1 MRWKKLVIYIEKQKM
16 KKIWLLILWLCSLF
30 FLWNFT
36 QAKDYEYTNL
46 DITADV
52 LIDWTINVKEDFTA
66 NFFVDKH
73 GIIRDIPLNYSVGW
87 YKFHIDVSNFNVEWK
102 NFTTSN
108 NNWNIEIKIWD
119 ANRTVIWE
127 QNYPISYTTYGL
139 IRNFSWLWYAE
150 LYWNIVWYD
159 FDTNINKVRAVIKL
173 PKPYT
178 WFTSDNFLIT
188 TDGTSKT
195 VEEFEWRVDWS
206 NWDKIIITYDKWLS
220 AYHGITLSMNLPKD
234 YFTFDHDKQAKLIW
248 YSSKTSW
255 DFSLLKWL
263 LVFWLVGLSTFLIT
277 RKMNPNI
284 IKKTW
289 ALKWKFAKKFP
300 TIIQYEPPK
309 WLNSAEV
316 WLLFHRKAKPKDM
329 LSLIYKRA
337 TDWLITIS
345 TWNKEKKKYMQ
356 DDDVII
362 IKNKDIPS
370 EYPDYEKDFFNDLVA
385 NKENIIKKSRNIYNK
400 LKLPS
405 LEIYGEDKWWLINAK
420 NSIGTIFLRM
430 SGSVFLCI
438 FLMTLFIILI
448 TTCDNIIITL
458 PAWILIVFTPL
469 IFIYPILYSLS
480 DKKEETEEWARL
492 ISHILWYRDFL
503 ATCDENKLRLFLQ
516 QDPLYFDKIL
526 PYAVVFGLD
535 TELIK
540 KIEPIMQEMGIKS
553 SWYDWDIHSIHT
565 INYTISSSATHSIPP
580 HYDSNSWFSS
590 YDSDSWFS
598 GWSSFSW
605 WSSSWF
611 SSWWGW
617 GWWGGRSW

>member
-1 MRWKKLVIYIEKQKM
+1 M

-73 GIIRDIPLNYSVGW
+73 WIIRDIPLNYSVGW

-127 QNYPISYTTYGL
+127 QNYPISYTTYWL

-248 YSSKTSW
+248 YSGKTSW

-263 LVFWLVGLSTFLIT
+263 LVLWLVGLSTFLIT

-370 EYPDYEKDFFNDLVA
+370 EYPDYEKDFFDDLVA

-400 LKLPS
+400 LKLSS

-611 SSWWGW
+611 SSWWW
-617 GWWGGRSW
+617 GGGWGGRSW